1 MKRPSIDPETAER
14 MLHGERLG
22 PPELAELL
30 AAFAAEPAAEELA
43 GQDLAGEQAA
53 VAAFHQAR
61 MSPTE
66 PVPTRRST
74 TARVRATV
82 IGLLLLLLAGGVTM
96 VAASHRLPGP
106 IGGKHSAP
114 ARQPGPSGTLQRAPS
129 PLPAHPQPTCS
140 PSPGAPS
147 GSPPPTPHGTH
158 ATDSPQ
164 PPTSGLP
171 IPSPVPTLPDATKK
185 AKDKASKIPGAEVSR
200 PKVAVPRSTPKPR
213 LP

>member
-1 MKRPSIDPETAER
+1 MNRAGIDTETAER

-22 PPELAELL
+22 PRELAGLL
-30 AAFAAEPAAEELA
+30 TAAAAQPAAEE
-43 GQDLAGEQAA
+43 LAGEQAA

-61 MSPTE
+61 MLPSQSL
-66 PVPTRRST
+66 PTRRST
-74 TARVRATV
+74 TACVRATL
-82 IGLLLLLLAGGVTM
+82 IGFLLLLLAGGVTM

-114 ARQPGPSGTLQRAPS
+114 AHQPAPSGTLQRAPS
-129 PLPAHPQPTCS
+129 PLPARPQTTFP

-147 GSPPPTPHGTH
+147 GSPTPMPRGTRS
-158 ATDSPQ
+158 AGSSQ

-171 IPSPVPTLPDATKK
+171 IPSPEPTPRDATKK
-185 AKDKASKIPGAEVSR
+185 AEDKASKIPGVKVSR